1 MRLLERMDG
10 QIVGVKTYGWTNR
23 WRQFCGV
30 RVQSL
35 MPFHH
40 VSSALFCLC
49 EGQQCPL
56 WP

>member
-10 QIVGVKTYGWTNR
+10 QTVGVKTYGWTDR